1 MEKNKENIILGIL
14 QNGFE
19 RAAFSFSGII
29 LNRVTV
35 SGTVIQGND
44 FSITEDQGELFVLTT
59 QLMGDLAGKS
69 YLILN
74 FNASQEIKASMGHLT
89 RELHEA
95 ALLEI
100 DNIVSASVIS
110 DLSNA
115 LGIELYGDVPHLTK
129 IPSSQLRQFLQSEG
143 RDSEQMIFA
152 KATFHINSTEKIC
165 SQFIWK
171 LSSNILDMVAA

>member
-59 QLMGDLAGKS
+59 QLMGDHVQYIGTEFPDKLGT
-69 YLILN
+69 N
-74 FNASQEIKASMGHLT
+74 FFSTVNVKRSFCKNHL
-89 RELHEA
+89 L
-95 ALLEI
+95 
-100 DNIVSASVIS
+100 
-110 DLSNA
+110 
-115 LGIELYGDVPHLTK
+115 
-129 IPSSQLRQFLQSEG
+129 
-143 RDSEQMIFA
+143 
-152 KATFHINSTEKIC
+152 
-165 SQFIWK
+165 
-171 LSSNILDMVAA
+171 